1 MYLSHVVTF
10 NKNEEVEMYFFE
22 QFLMEESD
30 LWCQDKTVAL
40 LSRIMFKNNDT
51 YVE

>member
-1 MYLSHVVTF
+1 MLAHLT
-10 NKNEEVEMYFFE
+10 KMREMYVFE

-40 LSRIMFKNNDT
+40 LLSGIMFKNNDT

>member
-1 MYLSHVVTF
+1 VHVGTF
-10 NKNEEVEMYFFE
+10 NKNEEVNMYVLE

-30 LWCQDKTVAL
+30 LSCQDKIVAL
-40 LSRIMFKNNDT
+40 LWSGIMFKNNDT